1 MGKIVMSAMARCT
14 LPDLLTFAQALHEAG
29 PGTKSS
35 HFDGIHKLAFK
46 RLDAP
51 GNDRQVSDK
60 TSMMEQAK
68 LLK

>member
-1 MGKIVMSAMARCT
+1 
-14 LPDLLTFAQALHEAG
+14 LTFAQALHEAG